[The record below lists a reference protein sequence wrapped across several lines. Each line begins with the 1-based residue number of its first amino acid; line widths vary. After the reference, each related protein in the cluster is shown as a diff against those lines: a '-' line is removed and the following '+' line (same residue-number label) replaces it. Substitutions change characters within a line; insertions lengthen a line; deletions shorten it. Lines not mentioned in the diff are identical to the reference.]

1 MTPGS
6 KRLPVRF
13 MPAAVDDLDTA
24 FAYINERN
32 LAAARSLEARLS
44 ETIDRLREFPEMGS
58 ILAAD
63 AFDFARPGTRL
74 VVVEP
79 YLVFY
84 RALPDAV
91 VILRVLHASQ
101 DSLGALFE

>member
-13 MPAAVDDLDTA
+13 MPVAVDDLDAA

-32 LAAARSLEARLS
+32 LVEARALEARLS
-44 ETIDRLREFPEMGS
+44 ETLDRLSAFPEMGAA
-58 ILAAD
+58 LATD

-84 RALPDAV
+84 RVLPEAV